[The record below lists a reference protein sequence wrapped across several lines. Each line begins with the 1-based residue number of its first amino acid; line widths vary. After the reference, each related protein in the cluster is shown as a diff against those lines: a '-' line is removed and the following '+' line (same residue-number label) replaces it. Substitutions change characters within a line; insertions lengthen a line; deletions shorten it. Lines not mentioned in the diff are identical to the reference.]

1 MRAISM
7 NNEHNLQG
15 LCVRWFRK
23 EYPHLLI
30 FHVPNG
36 GTRNI
41 IEAKRLKDI
50 GVVAGIPDLI
60 IPIPSYCGTFHSL
73 YIELKVGKNKTT
85 KKQEDI
91 HDILASHDNI
101 VLVCSSFEDFKEI
114 IKKYFNKDE
123 KVLDK

>member
-1 MRAISM
+1 M

-36 GTRNI
+36 GSRNI

-60 IPIPSYCGTFHSL
+60 IPIGSCCGSFHSL
-73 YIELKVGKNKTT
+73 YVELKVGNNKPT
-85 KKQEDI
+85 KKQADI
-91 HDILASHDNI
+91 HNILASHDNI
-101 VLVCSSFEDFKEI
+101 VQVCSSFEDFKDI
-114 IKKYFNKDE
+114 IKKYLNKCD